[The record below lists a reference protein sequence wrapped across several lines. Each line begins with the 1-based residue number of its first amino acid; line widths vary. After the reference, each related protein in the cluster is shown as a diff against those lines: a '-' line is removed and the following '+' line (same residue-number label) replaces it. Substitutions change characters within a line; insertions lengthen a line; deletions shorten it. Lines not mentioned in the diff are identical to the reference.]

1 MQFDDRFR
9 QVDGFDHMTYKS
21 ESGGVACVVT
31 GNEKKMTMRDERWTS
46 DPRRQPTKMMTY

>member
-31 GNEKKMTMRDERWTS
+31 GNEKK
-46 DPRRQPTKMMTY
+46 